1 MYKMLRRIFG
11 EQIELFTIPS
21 QEEWLVEVD
30 SRQIEQ
36 VILNLSVNTRD
47 AMPQGGKLQAEVQNQ
62 IVADLQPALMENI
75 LTGEY
80 MALLVSDDGVG
91 MSGDVQQKAFEP
103 FFTTKPEGLSTGLG
117 LSTVY
122 GTIKQNGG
130 IHSAGK

>member
-1 MYKMLRRIFG
+1 MYKMLRRIIG

-36 VILNLSVNTRD
+36 VILNLSVSTRD

-80 MALLVSDDGVG
+80 VALLVSDDGVG

-117 LSTVY
+117 LSTV
-122 GTIKQNGG
+122 
-130 IHSAGK
+130 